1 MNNGDTPKPKP
12 RIGKILLATVL
23 IIFCLFIVGTI
34 SDSLSGKGSSTASAP
49 AVAKADQLELLSYKC
64 TTEYGYFTISGQVKN
79 ISSESLKNVTAV
91 GTTYTSD
98 GQFINSDSALTE
110 YNPILA
116 GQTSPFKVMMTLN
129 PAMKKC
135 DVSFKELLGG
145 TIQTKDS
152 SSIKQ

>member
-23 IIFCLFIVGTI
+23 IIFCLVIVGSI
-34 SDSLSGKGSSTASAP
+34 SDSLSGKGSSTAGAP

-64 TTEYGYFTISGQVKN
+64 TTEYGFFTISGQVKN

-152 SSIKQ
+152 SSTK